1 MTKYLSTIINS
12 ASAIFLLHS
21 FCVFIYKQFNPGE
34 EDDKYKLLNS
44 RIKHLQDEIK
54 EFTLIIDNLEEKVDN
69 LEEKVD
75 YLQEHITIKEKDL
88 LESTLHFNNK
98 LEFLVNNN
106 YDVIQKE
113 NE

>member
-1 MTKYLSTIINS
+1 MTKYLITIINS
-12 ASAIFLLHS
+12 ASGIFLFHS
-21 FCVFIYKQFNPGE
+21 FCVFVYKQFNPVE

-54 EFTLIIDNLEEKVDN
+54 EFTLIIDNLEERVDY

-75 YLQEHITIKEKDL
+75 YLQEHITIKEQDL

-98 LEFLVNNN
+98 LQFLVTHN
-106 YDVIQKE
+106 YDIIQNE
-113 NE
+113 N